1 MIFMLKRGKKKRI
14 KEGVFMQIS
23 KAKIKIWKFESRAK
37 LERQLAIRCIAF
49 LSDLG
54 SCTRMMYVGIVEAEC
69 H

>member
-1 MIFMLKRGKKKRI
+1 
-14 KEGVFMQIS
+14 MQIS